1 MGKISMLL
9 LICGV
14 YNCLHLWWWQGRT
27 HPVLVHYMDEPV
39 QDYLRAAVSTAIT
52 IHKKE
57 GPGDI
62 LVFLTGQDDVNAA
75 VQLISEEAE
84 KLPGAL
90 VALPLY
96 AGLPPTDQVLL
107 KFPSVCSYFRATP
120 S

>member
-9 LICGV
+9 SICGV

-39 QDYLRAAVSTAIT
+39 QDYLRAAVSAAIS
-52 IHKKE
+52 IPKNE

-75 VQLISEEAE
+75 VELISEEAE
-84 KLPGAL
+84 KLP
-90 VALPLY
+90 
-96 AGLPPTDQVLL
+96 
-107 KFPSVCSYFRATP
+107 
-120 S
+120 